1 MIMFL
6 RWCAYS
12 ASEMPADQSA
22 NAAVRTWHPLEY
34 AHVFIWLVKDLC
46 WAQGWK
52 MAGSMM
58 VIPAVLVAV
67 VITWLQRRH
76 RFTLVHNL
84 AICAWITSNSLWMLA
99 EFFKMESSL
108 KPLSIIG
115 FVLGILILMMG
126 YAGYLLAGK
135 KSI

>member
-1 MIMFL
+1 MIMF
-6 RWCAYS
+6 RHWCACS
-12 ASEMPADQSA
+12 ASEMPADNNP
-22 NAAVRTWHPLEY
+22 NAVVRTWHPLEY
-34 AHVFIWLVKDLC
+34 AHVFLWLVKDLC

-52 MAGSMM
+52 TAGSLM
-58 VIPAVLVAV
+58 VIPAILVAV

-84 AICAWITSNSLWMLA
+84 AICTWITSNSLWMLA

-115 FVLGILILMMG
+115 FLLGIFILMMG
-126 YAGYLLAGK
+126 YAGFLLAGK
-135 KSI
+135 KSL

>member
-1 MIMFL
+1 
-6 RWCAYS
+6 
-12 ASEMPADQSA
+12 MPADNNP
-22 NAAVRTWHPLEY
+22 NAVVRTWHPLEY
-34 AHVFIWLVKDLC
+34 AHVFLWLVKDLC

-52 MAGSMM
+52 TAGSLM
-58 VIPAVLVAV
+58 VIPAILVAV

-84 AICAWITSNSLWMLA
+84 AICTWITSNSLWMLA

-115 FVLGILILMMG
+115 FLLGIFILMMG
-126 YAGYLLAGK
+126 YAGFLLAGK
-135 KSI
+135 KSL

>member
-1 MIMFL
+1 
-6 RWCAYS
+6 
-12 ASEMPADQSA
+12 
-22 NAAVRTWHPLEY
+22 
-34 AHVFIWLVKDLC
+34 
-46 WAQGWK
+46 
-52 MAGSMM
+52 M

-84 AICAWITSNSLWMLA
+84 AICTWITSNSLWMLA

-115 FVLGILILMMG
+115 FLLGILILIMG
-126 YAGYLLAGK
+126 YAVFLLAGK

>member
-1 MIMFL
+1 
-6 RWCAYS
+6 
-12 ASEMPADQSA
+12 
-22 NAAVRTWHPLEY
+22 
-34 AHVFIWLVKDLC
+34 
-46 WAQGWK
+46 

-99 EFFKMESSL
+99 EFFEMESSL
-108 KPLSIIG
+108 KPVSTIG
-115 FVLGILILMMG
+115 FVLGLLILVFA
-126 YAGYLLAGK
+126 YSANWFRRIRK
-135 KSI
+135 